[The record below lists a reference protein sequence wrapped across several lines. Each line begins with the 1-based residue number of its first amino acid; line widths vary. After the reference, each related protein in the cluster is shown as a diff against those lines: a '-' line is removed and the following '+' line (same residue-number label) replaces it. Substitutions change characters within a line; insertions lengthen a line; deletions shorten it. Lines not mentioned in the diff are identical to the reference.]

1 VTPLPSRLRA
11 SAQAMRGLFLV
22 SENVPNVRMIYKEDR
37 DRIAAELTE
46 AADALEAGRHS
57 GGSEGLHET
66 GFHAW
71 AETQGF
77 TGTEVHAAADAW
89 LEAWNRAAPAAQVAQ
104 EGAAGVATGKPCEHC
119 GLRGRH
125 YDGCPAACGVTT
137 DQPNQ
142 EGGRG

>member
-1 VTPLPSRLRA
+1 MADRSLTSRLRE
-11 SAQAMRGLFLV
+11 SARELRDSGTTQDSLDWR
-22 SENVPNVRMIYKEDR
+22 EIRDR
-37 DRIAAELTE
+37 SVARIAAELE
-46 AADALEAGRHS
+46 QAADALEAGRHS

-104 EGAAGVATGKPCEHC
+104 EGGGVAT
-119 GLRGRH
+119 
-125 YDGCPAACGVTT
+125 DG
-137 DQPNQ
+137 
-142 EGGRG
+142 GGHA